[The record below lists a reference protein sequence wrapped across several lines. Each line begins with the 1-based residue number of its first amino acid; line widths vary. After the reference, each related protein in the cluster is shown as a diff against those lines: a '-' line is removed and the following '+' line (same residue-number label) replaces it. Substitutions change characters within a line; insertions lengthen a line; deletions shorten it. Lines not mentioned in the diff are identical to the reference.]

1 MKSAALALVCSVFL
15 LVPSLAY
22 ADEPLNGSGPETCT
36 LEAFQKENRECV
48 VCRAYYR
55 NRDHCE
61 RVLPEYNFSK
71 SCRTRDVS
79 AWREVWCRKP
89 NAASKKLP
97 ADLLASLDDA
107 TAGEKDRKH
116 GRDAGGAEDDAAAP
130 VIDGGALNDAA
141 AVSDRSEPMVV
152 RKPEGGC
159 ACAESAVGI
168 PGGGAWSALLFAT
181 AAMGFAVTRYRKDR
195 SGR

>member
-1 MKSAALALVCSVFL
+1 MKSAVFVLGCSVFL
-15 LVPSLAY
+15 TLPSLAR

-36 LEAFQKENRECV
+36 LESFQKESRECV

-61 RVLPEYNFSK
+61 RALSTYQFSK

-79 AWREVWCRKP
+79 TWREVWCRKP
-89 NAASKKLP
+89 DATSKKLP
-97 ADLLASLDDA
+97 ADLVASLDDA

-116 GRDAGGAEDDAAAP
+116 GSDGGAAEDDAAAP
-130 VIDGGALNDAA
+130 LTDGGALSDAA
-141 AVSDRSEPMVV
+141 TVSDRSEPMVV

-168 PGGGAWSALLFAT
+168 PGGGAWAALLFAT
-181 AAMGFAVTRYRKDR
+181 AAMGLRVTRCKKDR